1 MNNQGNRKKLE
12 TKERREMKIGKF
24 EKKKASS
31 LYNTMMIWFTKQ
43 HLNTIVLD
51 SRQARV
57 GNSY

>member
-43 HLNTIVLD
+43 HLKTFQTPLC
-51 SRQARV
+51 
-57 GNSY
+57 